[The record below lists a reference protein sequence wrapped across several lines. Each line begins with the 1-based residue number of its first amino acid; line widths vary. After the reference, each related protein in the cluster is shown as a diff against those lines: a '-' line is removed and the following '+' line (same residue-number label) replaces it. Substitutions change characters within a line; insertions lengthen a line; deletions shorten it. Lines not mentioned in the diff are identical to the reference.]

1 MNQSEKKKIYN
12 NVWNCAY
19 RRRYMYRGMEREL
32 REHETLLMCL
42 GIAKWMEFDTEKPK
56 Y

>member
-1 MNQSEKKKIYN
+1 MNLSEKAKIYYN
-12 NVWNCAY
+12 IWCCAHQ
-19 RRRYMYRGMEREL
+19 RRYMYRGTPRVERE
-32 REHETLLMCL
+32 HTTILMCL